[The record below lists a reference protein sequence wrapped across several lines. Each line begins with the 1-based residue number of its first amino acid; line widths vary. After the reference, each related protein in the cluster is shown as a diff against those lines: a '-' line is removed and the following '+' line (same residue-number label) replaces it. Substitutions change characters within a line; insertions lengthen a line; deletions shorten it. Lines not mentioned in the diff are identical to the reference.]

1 MKRPSATAKL
11 TIRKP
16 QQHTLSVRIPA
27 IDSLRSLRI
36 VWIPGLMAGMLLS
49 GSPTHLCGH
58 ESIHCP
64 CMIFAASGL
73 TALVSTLLIRIQAFT
88 AAEQLLLRPGT
99 ARVGA
104 AIQAAQAHV
113 PCRFAVMDRQ

>member
-1 MKRPSATAKL
+1 MKQTSATAKP
-11 TIRKP
+11 TIRKQ

-27 IDSLRSLRI
+27 IDSLRLLRI

-49 GSPTHLCGH
+49 GSPAHLCAH
-58 ESIHCP
+58 QSIHCP

-88 AAEQLLLRPGT
+88 AAEQLLLPRGT

-104 AIQAAQAHV
+104 AIRAAQAHV
-113 PCRFAVMDRQ
+113 RAVSL